1 MTSIIIPE
9 IEEGIEKILLVQWYK
24 QPGDYIT
31 VGESSQIQL
40 WGHRIWPLSEKE
52 GTLKELNVAEDTI
65 VKIGDLICYL
75 DSGDAIS
82 EELLKEVEKQE
93 TMEDKEPIESVTSLA
108 EKIT

>member
-1 MTSIIIPE
+1 MCNGINSQAIILRWAKSLAKFSC
-9 IEEGIEKILLVQWYK
+9 EGIEFDLF
-24 QPGDYIT
+24 
-31 VGESSQIQL
+31 
-40 WGHRIWPLSEKE
+40 SEKE

-93 TMEDKEPIESVTSLA
+93 TMEDKELIENVTSLA
-108 EKIT
+108 EKK